1 MISYLNLCRRHVM
14 LYTVLIVAMV
24 AIDQIVKYWVRAN
37 IELYQV
43 LPFIPKVLGLSYIQN
58 TGAAWSILSEH
69 TWLLTLISAVVSVAL
84 AVMLYK
90 NYLTRHPI
98 GKTCLALVLA
108 GAIGNL
114 IDRALMGYVTDMF
127 RTLFMDFPVFNV
139 ADICVVCGAFGL
151 CFYVGFFYDK
161 LEGKDGTHSSAD

>member
-1 MISYLNLCRRHVM
+1 M

-24 AIDQIVKYWVRAN
+24 VIDQIVKYWVRAN

-58 TGAAWSILSEH
+58 TGAAWSILSNH

>member
-1 MISYLNLCRRHVM
+1 M
-14 LYTVLIVAMV
+14 LYTVLVAALV

-37 IELYQV
+37 IELGEV
-43 LPFIPKVLGLSYIQN
+43 LPFIPHILGLSYVQN
-58 TGAAWSILSEH
+58 TGAAWSMLSNH
-69 TWLLTLISAVVSVAL
+69 TWLLTLISAVMSVVL
-84 AVMLYK
+84 AVLLYK
-90 NYLTRHPI
+90 NILTRHPF

-114 IDRALMGYVTDMF
+114 IDRALLGFVTDMF
-127 RTLFMDFPVFNV
+127 RTLFMNFPVFNV